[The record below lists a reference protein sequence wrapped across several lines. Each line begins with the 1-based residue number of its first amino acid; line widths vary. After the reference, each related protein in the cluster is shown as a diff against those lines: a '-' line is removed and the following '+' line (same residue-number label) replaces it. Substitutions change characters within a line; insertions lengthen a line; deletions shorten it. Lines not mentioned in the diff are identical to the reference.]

1 MRKAPVLII
10 GGGPVGLSL
19 SLLLSRLGV
28 PSLLVEKRPG
38 TSQLPWARGI
48 LPWAR
53 GINCQTAEIWRMRS
67 RQPGRV
73 CFLPGAQRIV

>member
-1 MRKAPVLII
+1 MRKVPVWII

-28 PSLLVEKRPG
+28 PSLLVKKRPG
-38 TSQLPWARGI
+38 TSQLPR
-48 LPWAR
+48 AR
-53 GINCQTAEIWRMRS
+53 GINCQAAEIWRMRS

-73 CFLPGAQRIV
+73 CFLPGAARR